1 MLHVKKVCG
10 VLITLLLMVSFV
22 PNVGTS
28 VEAQDDVTINI
39 LMETVPDTEF
49 VQALVP
55 QFEEATGITVNIEVL
70 TYVAIHE
77 RLIPQFVTD
86 EGAYDVVV
94 VDKQWVGE
102 FVGADWL
109 TPLDDYI
116 AADDFDTSVYIPAMF
131 EMLGEVNGTVY
142 MLPFYNYTMG
152 LVYRMDLFEDAD
164 LQAEY
169 EAEFGKPLEVPTS
182 VEDYVQVAAFLTRDE
197 DGDGETD
204 IYGATM
210 QLARGVGIH
219 AEWANLD
226 FGLGGWYFDDE
237 WNATVNDEAG
247 VKALESLI
255 ELYQNAAPEGATGY
269 NFDEQA
275 ELMRQGKAA
284 MMLTYS
290 WMPASLDDPEQS
302 QVVGQTALTVSPG
315 GSGVQGGWGW
325 AIPRSAPNSD
335 AAWEFISWV
344 ESFDIAKERALMGG
358 QPTRSDVF
366 QDADVLAKYPFFN
379 AIEQMIAGAKPVPI
393 FGGAAQMV
401 DILARELSEA
411 VAGGKD
417 PQAALDDAAEEM
429 NELVIGDPL
438 IGQ

>member
-1 MLHVKKVCG
+1 MLHARKVVG
-10 VLITLLLMVSFV
+10 LLVALVLVVSLLPAVSA
-22 PNVGTS
+22 PAQ
-28 VEAQDDVTINI
+28 AQDDVTINI

-49 VQALVP
+49 VQELLP

-70 TYVAIHE
+70 TYVAIHDA
-77 RLIPQFVTD
+77 LIPQFVAA

-109 TPLDDYI
+109 LPLEDYI
-116 AADDFDTSVYIPAMF
+116 AEDEFDTSVYIPAMF
-131 EMLGEVNGTVY
+131 DMLGEVNGTVY

-152 LVYRMDLFEDAD
+152 LVYRTDLFEDPD

-169 EAEFGKPLEVPTS
+169 EAEYGVPLAVPTS
-182 VEDYVQVAAFLTRDE
+182 VEEYVQVAEFMTRDE
-197 DGDGETD
+197 DGDGEPD
-204 IYGATM
+204 IYGVTM

-219 AEWANLD
+219 AEWANLMFSLD
-226 FGLGGWYFDDE
+226 GWYYDDE

-247 VKALESLI
+247 VQALEYMI
-255 ELYQNAAPEGATGY
+255 ELYENAAPEGATGY

-275 ELMRQGKAA
+275 ELMKQGQAA

-302 QVVGQTALTVSPG
+302 QVVGQTALTVAPG
-315 GSGVQGGWGW
+315 GSGVQGGWAW
-325 AIPRSAPNSD
+325 AIPRSAPNPD
-335 AAWEFISWV
+335 AAWEFINWV
-344 ESFDIAKERALMGG
+344 ESPEIAKERALMGG
-358 QPTRSDVF
+358 QPTRTDVF
-366 QDADVLAKYPFFN
+366 EDADVLEKYPFYD
-379 AIEQMIAGAKPVPI
+379 AIGQMIAGAKPVPI

-417 PQAALDDAAEEM
+417 PQEAMDDAAEEM
-429 NELVIGDPL
+429 NELVVGDPL
-438 IGQ
+438 IE